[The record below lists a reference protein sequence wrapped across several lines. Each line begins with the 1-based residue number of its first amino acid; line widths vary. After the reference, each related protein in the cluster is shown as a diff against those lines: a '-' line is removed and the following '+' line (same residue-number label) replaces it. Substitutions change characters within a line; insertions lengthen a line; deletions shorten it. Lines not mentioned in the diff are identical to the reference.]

1 MIEKNRGQMAEQ
13 PSAEGIP
20 FASVEEAWFW
30 FVQANAARQAG
41 ARIVKGIGCQ
51 QRPCE
56 PVDILT
62 VLERLYRSRRL
73 MMDHIRVLHFYGVRM
88 VAPDPY
94 RTKEIRAHKIWS
106 EALERLEDVL
116 MAKGIVQKTFQQ
128 SLERAKN
135 YA

>member
-1 MIEKNRGQMAEQ
+1 MTIKNMGKMAQ
-13 PSAEGIP
+13 KPSGDGIP
-20 FASVEEAWFW
+20 FVSVEEAWFW

-62 VLERLYRSRRL
+62 VLERLYRARRL

-88 VAPDPY
+88 VAPDPC
-94 RTKEIRAHKIWS
+94 REREAQAHKICS

-116 MAKGIVQKTFQQ
+116 IAKGIVKKPLLATPWT
-128 SLERAKN
+128 KN